1 MKQLTEMEPDTEFY
15 FIIGGD
21 MIDML
26 PEWHRID
33 ELVTACQISS
43 VLVDLEQLEKRHY
56 PVTMVDIPQ
65 IDLSST
71 LIRQRF
77 SEERY
82 GPVSYPACSGS
93 IYP

>member
-1 MKQLTEMEPDTEFY
+1 
-15 FIIGGD
+15 
-21 MIDML
+21 ML

-33 ELVTACQISS
+33 ELVK
-43 VLVDLEQLEKRHY
+43 LVNFVGVGTSGNIGKTHY

-71 LIRQRF
+71 LIRKRF
-77 SEERY
+77 SEN
-82 GPVSYPACSGS
+82 GTVQLLIPSACGG